1 MTVTSAQPESQQ
13 RTRTQPAQILIV
25 DDHPI
30 VREGYEQMIS
40 RHADLEVCA
49 VAADAIDALRLCE
62 SAEPDLAIIDLS
74 LKAGNGLELCKQ
86 IKSRFPTTPTLVIS
100 MHDEQL
106 YAERA
111 LRAGAL
117 GYVNKADSTRLLINA
132 IRQVLSGKLFLSDAM
147 NDRLL
152 NRVVGHE
159 RQPEMSAFETLSDRE
174 LQVFELL
181 GQGKTVRE
189 IAAQLK
195 LSPKTIESYRENLK
209 LKLRISTGTQLM
221 RHAIQWVLE
230 SQSAT
235 TSASSTI

>member
-1 MTVTSAQPESQQ
+1 MSITLTEPGAA
-13 RTRTQPAQILIV
+13 TGTKPAQILIV

-49 VAADAIDALRLCE
+49 VAADAVDALRLCE

-74 LKAGNGLELCKQ
+74 LKAGSGLELCKQ
-86 IKSRFPTTPTLVIS
+86 IKSRFPQTTTLVIS

-117 GYVNKADSTRLLINA
+117 GYVNKADSTRHLINA
-132 IRQVLSGKLFLSDAM
+132 IRQVLNGKLFLSEAM

-152 NRVVGHE
+152 NRMVGHE
-159 RQPEMSAFETLSDRE
+159 HPSEISAIETLSDRE

-181 GQGKTVRE
+181 GDGKTVRE
-189 IAAQLK
+189 IAALLK

-209 LKLRISTGTQLM
+209 VKLGISGGTQLL

-230 SQSAT
+230 NR
-235 TSASSTI
+235 

>member
-1 MTVTSAQPESQQ
+1 MSVTLTQPNS
-13 RTRTQPAQILIV
+13 RTGTKPAQILIV

-49 VAADAIDALRLCE
+49 VAADTMDALRLCE
-62 SAEPDLAIIDLS
+62 RAEPDLAIIDLS
-74 LKAGNGLELCKQ
+74 LKGGSGLELCKQ
-86 IKSRFPTTPTLVIS
+86 VKSRFPRITTLVIS

-117 GYVNKADSTRLLINA
+117 GYVNKADSTRHLINA
-132 IRQVLSGKLFLSDAM
+132 IRHVLKGKLFLSEAM

-152 NRVVGHE
+152 NRMVGHE
-159 RQPEMSAFETLSDRE
+159 GRPEMSAIESLSDRE

-181 GQGKTVRE
+181 GEGKTVRD

-209 LKLRISTGTQLM
+209 TKLGIAGGTQLL
-221 RHAIQWVLE
+221 RHAVQWVLE
-230 SQSAT
+230 NR
-235 TSASSTI
+235 